1 MNVFLNKSILYLKM
15 VPKLNMERD
24 KSITFIRRPKNH
36 IRVTLCSRKLKS
48 IERICRNI
56 ITDNNEKELSLKG
69 PLRIPTKTLTVT
81 TRKSPCGEGTNTWD
95 KFENRV
101 YKRIIDIISSKNTLK
116 QITSLNIEPGVE
128 IEVTII
134 EEGTIDF

>member
-1 MNVFLNKSILYLKM
+1 MESTKNNTIIRK
-15 VPKLNMERD
+15 PKH
-24 KSITFIRRPKNH
+24 H
-36 IRVTLCSRKLKS
+36 IRVTMCSRKLKS

-56 ITDNNEKELSLKG
+56 VADNIEKELCIKG

-101 YKRIIDIISSKNTLK
+101 YKRIIDVVSSKNTLK
-116 QITSLNIEPGVE
+116 QITSISIEPGVE
-128 IEVTII
+128 IEVTIL
-134 EEGTIDF
+134 EEGLGSF

>member
-1 MNVFLNKSILYLKM
+1 MNVFLNKCILYLIM
-15 VPKLNMERD
+15 APKINMERE
-24 KSITFIRRPKNH
+24 KGITFIRRPKNH